1 MVRGSVLKEEV
12 LRRESVMPSMGAESI
27 AEICFYI
34 CTARRRID
42 WDRLLSAAVT
52 EGYAL
57 LTEFVHMRFCS
68 ALTDVFYIAIGVPIL
83 IK

>member
-1 MVRGSVLKEEV
+1 
-12 LRRESVMPSMGAESI
+12 MPSMGAESI

-34 CTARRRID
+34 CTAHRRID

-57 LTEFVHMRFCS
+57 LTEFVHMPVLLCANRCF
-68 ALTDVFYIAIGVPIL
+68 I
-83 IK
+83 